1 MGERERQGELCYSMT
16 DFVKKYLPES
26 YAKKLTEKPEN
37 PDRLG
42 TRLAR
47 ESLQKIRIKLTS

>member
-1 MGERERQGELCYSMT
+1 MGKLGRREESCYSMT
-16 DFVKKYLPES
+16 DFVKRYLPES
-26 YAKKLTEKPEN
+26 YAKKLTEKPED

-47 ESLQKIRIKLTS
+47 ESLQKIRIKLAS